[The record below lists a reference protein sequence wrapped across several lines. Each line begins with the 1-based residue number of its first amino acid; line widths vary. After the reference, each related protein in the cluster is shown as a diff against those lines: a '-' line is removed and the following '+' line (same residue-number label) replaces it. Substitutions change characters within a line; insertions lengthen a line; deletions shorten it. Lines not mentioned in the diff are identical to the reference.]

1 MRRLVEAVNRGAEIL
16 VQIFLV
22 VMVVTVF
29 TQVIFR
35 FFIQHPLSWSEE
47 VARYVFVGII
57 WMGAAAVV
65 REDGHPGMDLLTRSL
80 PPVWQRGIQ
89 LLVSLMVV
97 ATLVTVAVTGS
108 RLAFGNMSQPSPAME
123 LPMGI
128 PYAAIPL
135 SAAIMLLNVFCYVF
149 FPKKAEGDSWDC
161 GCCSDSWC

>member
-1 MRRLVEAVNRGAEIL
+1 MRRLVEAVNRGAEVL

-22 VMVVTVF
+22 VMVITVF

-35 FFIQHPLSWSEE
+35 FVLQQPLSWSEE
-47 VARYVFVGII
+47 VARYVCVGII

-80 PPVWQRGIQ
+80 PPAWQRGVQ
-89 LLVSLMVV
+89 LLVNLMVA
-97 ATLVTVAVTGS
+97 ATFVTVAITGS
-108 RLAFGNMSQPSPAME
+108 QLAYGNMTQPSPAME

-135 SAAIMLLNVFCYVF
+135 SAVIMLTQSDLLCVL
-149 FPKKAEGDSWDC
+149 PQEG
-161 GCCSDSWC
+161 GG

>member
-1 MRRLVEAVNRGAEIL
+1 MRRLVEAVNRGAEVL

-22 VMVVTVF
+22 VMVITVF

-35 FFIQHPLSWSEE
+35 FVLQQPLSWSEE
-47 VARYVFVGII
+47 VARYVCVGII

-80 PPVWQRGIQ
+80 PPAWQRGVQ
-89 LLVSLMVV
+89 LLVNLMVA
-97 ATLVTVAVTGS
+97 ATFVTVAVTGFQ
-108 RLAFGNMSQPSPAME
+108 LAYGNMAQPSPAME

-135 SAAIMLLNVFCYVF
+135 SAVIILLNLICYVF
-149 FPKKAEGDSWDC
+149 FPKKAEGDQRRSYF
-161 GCCSDSWC
+161 ST

>member
-1 MRRLVEAVNRGAEIL
+1 MRKLVEVVNRGAEAL
-16 VQIFLV
+16 TQIFLA

-35 FFIQHPLSWSEE
+35 FFIQQPLSWSEE

-65 REDGHPGMDLLTRSL
+65 RENGHPGMDLLTRSL
-80 PPVWQRGIQ
+80 PPGWQRGIQ
-89 LLVSLMVV
+89 LLVNLMVAV
-97 ATLVTVAVTGS
+97 TLVTVVLTGS
-108 RLAFGNMSQPSPAME
+108 RLVYGNMSQPSPAME

-135 SAAIMLLNVFCYVF
+135 SAAIMLLNLVFYVF
-149 FPKKAEGDSWDC
+149 FTKKPEGK
-161 GCCSDSWC
+161 

>member
-1 MRRLVEAVNRGAEIL
+1 MRKLVEGVNRGAEIL
-16 VQIFLV
+16 VQVLLA
-22 VMVVTVF
+22 VMVVVVF

-35 FFIQHPLSWSEE
+35 FFIQQPISWSEE

-65 REDGHPGMDLLTRSL
+65 REDAHPGMDLLMRSL

-89 LLVSLMVV
+89 LLVNLMVV
-97 ATLVTVAVTGS
+97 ATLVTVAVTGF
-108 RLAFGNMSQPSPAME
+108 RLAYGNMTQPSPAME

-135 SAAIMLLNVFCYVF
+135 SAAIMLLNVICYVF
-149 FPKKAEGDSWDC
+149 FPKKAEGDQRRSYF
-161 GCCSDSWC
+161 ST

>member
-1 MRRLVEAVNRGAEIL
+1 MRKLVEGVNRGAEIL
-16 VQIFLV
+16 TQVFLA
-22 VMVVTVF
+22 VMVVVVF

-35 FFIQHPLSWSEE
+35 FFIHQPISWSEE

-89 LLVSLMVV
+89 LLVNLMVV
-97 ATLVTVAVTGS
+97 ATLVTVAVTGA
-108 RLAFGNMSQPSPAME
+108 RLAYDNMSQPSPAME

-135 SAAIMLLNVFCYVF
+135 SAAIMVLNVICYVF
-149 FPKKAEGDSWDC
+149 FPKKAEGDRRRSYF
-161 GCCSDSWC
+161 ST

>member
-1 MRRLVEAVNRGAEIL
+1 MRKLVEAVNRGAEAL
-16 VQIFLV
+16 TQIFLA

-35 FFIQHPLSWSEE
+35 FFIQQPLSWSEE

-65 REDGHPGMDLLTRSL
+65 RENGHPGMDLLTRSL
-80 PPVWQRGIQ
+80 PPGWQRGIQ
-89 LLVSLMVV
+89 LLVNLMVAV
-97 ATLVTVAVTGS
+97 TLVTVVLTGS
-108 RLAFGNMSQPSPAME
+108 RLVYGNMSQPSPAME

-135 SAAIMLLNVFCYVF
+135 SAAIMLLNLVFYVF
-149 FPKKAEGDSWDC
+149 FTKKPEGK
-161 GCCSDSWC
+161 

>member
-1 MRRLVEAVNRGAEIL
+1 MRRLVGAVNRGAERL
-16 VQIFLV
+16 AQIFLA

-57 WMGAAAVV
+57 WMGAAVVV
-65 REDGHPGMDLLTRSL
+65 REEGHPGMDLLTRSL

-89 LLVSLMVV
+89 LLVNLMVV
-97 ATLVTVAVTGS
+97 ATFVTVAVTGS
-108 RLAFGNMSQPSPAME
+108 RLAYGNMSQPSPAME
-123 LPMGI
+123 LPMGV

-135 SAAIMLLNVFCYVF
+135 SAAIMVLNVVCYVF
-149 FPKKAEGDSWDC
+149 FPKKGEGDQRRSYF
-161 GCCSDSWC
+161 SN

>member
-1 MRRLVEAVNRGAEIL
+1 MRRLVEAVNRGAEVL

-22 VMVVTVF
+22 VMVITVF

-35 FFIQHPLSWSEE
+35 FVLQQPLSWSEE
-47 VARYVFVGII
+47 VARYVCVGII

-80 PPVWQRGIQ
+80 PPAWQRGVQ
-89 LLVSLMVV
+89 LLVNLMVA
-97 ATLVTVAVTGS
+97 ATFVTVAVTGS
-108 RLAFGNMSQPSPAME
+108 QLAYGNMTQPSPAME

-135 SAAIMLLNVFCYVF
+135 SAVIILLNLICYVF
-149 FPKKAEGDSWDC
+149 FPKKAEGDQRRSYF
-161 GCCSDSWC
+161 ST